1 MARTFHNWITL
12 VPSGSGRAGARSG
25 EWERAGRARKDK
37 TLSPP
42 LFWLDIF
49 FGTFVGRRSGAF
61 AVIDFC
67 PENASKASNHFPVFI
82 LLTPAFDI

>member
-1 MARTFHNWITL
+1 MALQRQVI
-12 VPSGSGRAGARSG
+12 SQ
-25 EWERAGRARKDK
+25 DK
-37 TLSPP
+37 TLSPS
-42 LFWLDIF
+42 LFWLDIV
-49 FGTFVGRRSGAF
+49 FGLKGTLVGRSSGAF